1 MRFHV
6 LTLFPEAF
14 DGPFRY
20 SMLGMAREND
30 LVFIEITDL
39 RDYTNDAHRTADDY
53 QFGGGP
59 GMVLKPEPVFE
70 AVDAALGQYPPEQQ
84 TDIPVVLLSP
94 QGELF
99 NQGIAEELSEAP
111 ALVLICGHYG
121 GVDERVA
128 QGLVTR
134 EISIGDFVLTGGEPA
149 AMVLVDAVARLTQG
163 VVGSPESV
171 SEDSFT
177 SGLLQHPQYTR
188 PAEYR
193 GMDVPEI
200 LRSGHHEEIARWRRR
215 ESLRRTF
222 QRRPETAEVGPAGP
236 RGPGL
241 PPWVGVCPT
250 RRRLPITQR
259 PSQTVHT
266 VQTARRMPHQ
276 PSERPIK
283 AQ

>member
-20 SMLGMAREND
+20 SMLGMAGDKGLLSME
-30 LVFIEITDL
+30 VTDL

-70 AVDAALGQYPPEQQ
+70 AVGAALGQYPPEQQ

-99 NQGIAEELSEAP
+99 NQGIAEELSEGP

-149 AMVLVDAVARLTQG
+149 AMVLVDAVARLIQG

-222 QRRPETAEVGPAGP
+222 LRRPELLRSAQLAKDDLDFL
-236 RGPGL
+236 RGLGYV
-241 PPWVGVCPT
+241 PPDDAS
-250 RRRLPITQR
+250 R
-259 PSQTVHT
+259 
-266 VQTARRMPHQ
+266 
-276 PSERPIK
+276 
-283 AQ
+283 

>member
-20 SMLGMAREND
+20 SMLGMASAD
-30 LVFIEITDL
+30 GLVSIEVTDL

-59 GMVLKPEPVFE
+59 GMVLKPEPVFQ
-70 AVDAALGQYPPEQQ
+70 AVDDVLGQYPAEQQ
-84 TDIPVVLLSP
+84 TDIHVVLLSP

-99 NQGIAEELSEAP
+99 NQHIAEELSQAP

-128 QGLVTR
+128 QGLATR

-149 AMVLVDAVARLTQG
+149 AMVLVDAVARLTPG

-177 SGLLQHPQYTR
+177 SGLLQHPLYTR

-193 GMDVPEI
+193 GMDVPEV

-222 QRRPETAEVGPAGP
+222 QRRPELLKSAQLTPDDAAFLRSLGYTL
-236 RGPGL
+236 PGD
-241 PPWVGVCPT
+241 PPD
-250 RRRLPITQR
+250 
-259 PSQTVHT
+259 
-266 VQTARRMPHQ
+266 
-276 PSERPIK
+276 
-283 AQ
+283 

>member
-1 MRFHV
+1 MSSITKSPKKLHCELLFAMRFHV

-14 DGPFRY
+14 DGPFQY
-20 SMLGMAREND
+20 SMLGMAADND
-30 LVFIEITDL
+30 LLSIEVTDL
-39 RDYTNDAHRTADDY
+39 RDYTRDAHRTADDY

-70 AVDAALGQYPPEQQ
+70 AVDDALGQYSAEQRPQ
-84 TDIPVVLLSP
+84 IPVVLLSP

-99 NQGIAEELSEAP
+99 NQDIAEELAQAP

-128 QGLVTR
+128 QGLTTR
-134 EISIGDFVLTGGEPA
+134 EISVGDFVLTGGEPA
-149 AMVLVDAVARLTQG
+149 AMVLVDSVARLTPG
-163 VVGSPESV
+163 VVGSPDSV

-177 SGLLQHPQYTR
+177 SGLLQHPLYTR

-193 GMDVPEI
+193 GMEVPEI

-222 QRRPETAEVGPAGP
+222 QRRPELLRSAELTAEDLEFLRGLGYAGP
-236 RGPGL
+236 GDG
-241 PPWVGVCPT
+241 G
-250 RRRLPITQR
+250 Q
-259 PSQTVHT
+259 
-266 VQTARRMPHQ
+266 
-276 PSERPIK
+276 
-283 AQ
+283 

>member
-1 MRFHV
+1 MRFHI

-14 DGPFRY
+14 NGPFQY
-20 SMLGMAREND
+20 SMLGMAAGNG
-30 LVFIEITDL
+30 LLSIEVTDL
-39 RDYTNDAHRTADDY
+39 RDYTRDVHRTADDY

-70 AVDAALGQYPPEQQ
+70 AVDDVLGQYPADQLLG
-84 TDIPVVLLSP
+84 IPVVLLSP

-99 NQGIAEELSEAP
+99 NQDIAEELAQAT

-128 QGLVTR
+128 QGLATR

-149 AMVLVDAVARLTQG
+149 AMVLVDSVARLTPG

-177 SGLLQHPQYTR
+177 SGLLQHPLYTR

-193 GMDVPEI
+193 GMEVPEI

-215 ESLRRTF
+215 ESLLRTY
-222 QRRPETAEVGPAGP
+222 QRRPEMLNSAQLTADDLEFL
-236 RGPGL
+236 RGLGYGDPG
-241 PPWVGVCPT
+241 
-250 RRRLPITQR
+250 
-259 PSQTVHT
+259 
-266 VQTARRMPHQ
+266 AA
-276 PSERPIK
+276 